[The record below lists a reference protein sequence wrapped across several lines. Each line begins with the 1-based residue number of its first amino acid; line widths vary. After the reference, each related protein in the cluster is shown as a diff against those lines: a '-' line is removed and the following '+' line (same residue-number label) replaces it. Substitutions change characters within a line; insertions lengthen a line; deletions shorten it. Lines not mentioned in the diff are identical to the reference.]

1 MDEPIRENVGLE
13 LNKCFSPKTCTCSML
28 VCWVEHS
35 LTYKAS
41 IDFIHKVNST
51 KRTKSHRT
59 LAPLSGRSSV
69 NCWTT
74 WSHIDHCRFRNPFLF
89 QIDQAFCSLGC
100 FNISAFK
107 VLQRVSVWSRN
118 SCSEIN
124 GFLKR
129 NYKLCAVIQ
138 MLLTKP
144 PRLWVSSLEAL
155 RVPRRSNRRFNLYAT
170 SVSLSHLSFVESFGD
185 WRG

>member
-1 MDEPIRENVGLE
+1 MQHASLLSGTFTYIQNFNRLYAQSE
-13 LNKCFSPKTCTCSML
+13 LNEENTISSYT
-28 VCWVEHS
+28 
-35 LTYKAS
+35 
-41 IDFIHKVNST
+41 
-51 KRTKSHRT
+51 R
-59 LAPLSGRSSV
+59 PLSARSSV

-89 QIDQAFCSLGC
+89 LIDQAFCFLGCFLGC
-100 FNISAFK
+100 FNISALK
-107 VLQRVSVWSRN
+107 VLQRVSVWLRN

-144 PRLWVSSLEAL
+144 PRLWVSSL

-170 SVSLSHLSFVESFGD
+170 SVSLSRLSFVESFGD